1 MGETPT
7 TPPLFRKLL
16 VAAVCA
22 AVLAAGT
29 FLYARSLD
37 TGIEHRNAWVEVLRS
52 ARFMV
57 PSQPPFPARAELE
70 GSLHSLEVVLPEI
83 EASEATRLTTVR
95 DCTEAAL
102 KVVNTSM
109 VDSPRR
115 HLREEAL
122 GELAATLDA
131 LIPELEASAVSLG
144 QRRAMVTWVMLA
156 LGLITVGLAIGC
168 LVVGMRAKRA

>member
-1 MGETPT
+1 MADTPT

-16 VAAVCA
+16 VAAIAA

-29 FLYARSLD
+29 FLYTRSLD
-37 TGIEHRNAWVEVLRS
+37 TAIDDCHGWVEVLRS

-57 PSQPPFPARAELE
+57 PSQPPFPDHDALK
-70 GSLHSLEVVLPEI
+70 GTLHSLEVALPEI
-83 EASEATRLTTVR
+83 EAAEVTRLTTVR

-109 VDSPRR
+109 NDSPRR

-131 LIPELEASAVSLG
+131 LIPAVEAGAAAGAGGGS
-144 QRRAMVTWVMLA
+144 MVTWVMLA
-156 LGLITVGLAIGC
+156 LGLLTVGLAVGC
-168 LVVGMRAKRA
+168 LVVGIRAKK